1 MRSAPAVS
9 VVCHDGGVWRAATG
23 LLHGLAIAAVLAWGL
38 GWIEVT
44 WSPFTVVAIVLAALA
59 GAWWSTR
66 RPAAPSSLAWDGQAW
81 RVDEAAVARV
91 VVMIDLGGW
100 MLLAIDREDGSR
112 RWCALSAAA
121 TGPAWRA
128 LRSAVFA
135 QAQAAPRT
143 SP

>member
-9 VVCHDGGVWRAATG
+9 VVCRDGGIWRAATG
-23 LLHGLAIAAVLAWGL
+23 LLHGWAIAAVLAWGL
-38 GWIEVT
+38 GWIGVRWT
-44 WSPFTVVAIVLAALA
+44 PLVVAAVVLAALA
-59 GAWWSTR
+59 GASWSMR
-66 RPAAPSSLAWDGQAW
+66 QPAALSSLAWDGQAW
-81 RVDEAAVARV
+81 RLDEAAVARV
-91 VVMIDLGGW
+91 AVMIDLGGW
-100 MLLAIDREDGSR
+100 MLLAIEPEDGAR

-135 QAQAAPRT
+135 QRLAAPRA